1 MVSAYNL
8 ASGVS
13 WTLASFHNRSFD
25 MKKSLISL
33 AAAAVVGLTA
43 AASAFASPI
52 QLNNGVDFQS
62 PANGSTLT
70 SAVAELGYTGSL
82 ATSIYLGNPAV
93 AGTQVID
100 TNIESVMNTYGFSS
114 GNKTAVDT
122 VTPLTFSY
130 PSNPANININALNN
144 VPAVTDTN
152 GFVGGEGFPLYGQFG
167 TWGLTYQYVLNG
179 VTTANDVQFNS
190 GFFNV
195 FYQDGGA
202 TSNNN
207 TQILRLNVSGSQF
220 QGVNLSIF
228 GTASFDFDGN
238 GSDDSNAF
246 SQNFWIDAKT
256 GGGTFYDSWMADDQ
270 SLAWIIDTNVNP
282 PIPTASQLWAAP
294 GGALIRQSTLDGSIA
309 FNVPEPGS
317 LALLG
322 LGLAGL
328 GFAQRRRI
336 AK

>member
-1 MVSAYNL
+1 
-8 ASGVS
+8 
-13 WTLASFHNRSFD
+13 

-43 AASAFASPI
+43 ATSAFASPI
-52 QLNNGVDFQS
+52 QLNNGVDFQF

-70 SAVAELGYTGSL
+70 SAIAELGYTGSL

-93 AGTQVID
+93 AGTNVVD
-100 TNIESVMNTYGFSS
+100 TNIAAIMDSYGFSA
-114 GNKTAVDT
+114 GAKTSVAN
-122 VTPLTFSY
+122 TPLNFFY
-130 PSNPANININALNN
+130 PSNPANLNINALNN
-144 VPAVTDTN
+144 VPAVADTN
-152 GFVGGEGFPLYGQFG
+152 GFVSGEGFPAYGQSG

-190 GFFNV
+190 GYFDV

-202 TSNNN
+202 TANNN
-207 TQILRLNVSGSQF
+207 TQILRLNVNGSQF
-220 QGVNLSIF
+220 QGVNLSVF

-246 SQNFWIDAKT
+246 SQSFWVDAKI
-256 GGGTFYDSWMADDQ
+256 GGGTFYDSWLANDQ
-270 SLAWIIDTNVNP
+270 SLAWIVDTNVNP
-282 PIPTASQLWAAP
+282 PIPTAAQLWAAP

-328 GFAQRRRI
+328 GFAQRRRNL